1 MKRTDTTILVGL
13 LLLGAGFLFLLL
25 NLGLLGQA
33 EAAVWAA
40 AFAAGG
46 AAFLAVFWRDRAHW
60 WALIPGF
67 VLLSIGTLIGLN
79 AFVPSFN
86 EAWGGAL
93 VLGGI
98 SLSFWMIYLTDRA
111 RWWAV
116 IPGGVLL
123 SVAAIVLLSAQLP
136 GQELGWVIFLGLAL
150 TFGLVYLLPAGE
162 GRNHWAIYPAAVLLV
177 MALLLMAMMGQV
189 LNIRRR
195 SSIAALKHDIAS
207 NTEKQTAI
215 PIRIFS

>member
-1 MKRTDTTILVGL
+1 MLS
-13 LLLGAGFLFLLL
+13 GAGLLFLLL

-33 EAAVWAA
+33 EAAIWAA
-40 AFAAGG
+40 VFAASG
-46 AAFLAVFWRDRAHW
+46 AAFLAVFWRDRARW
-60 WALIPGF
+60 WALVPGF
-67 VLLSIGTLIGLN
+67 VLLSIGTLIGFN
-79 AFVPSFN
+79 EFVPSFD

-123 SVAAIVLLSAQLP
+123 SVAALVIVSQQFP
-136 GQELGWVIFLGLAL
+136 GQDLGWVIFLGISL

-162 GRNHWAIYPAAVLLV
+162 GRNRWAIYPAAVLLV
-177 MALLLMAMMGQV
+177 MALLLMAMMGQTI
-189 LNIRRR
+189 NILWPVALILAGLYIAYRRLR
-195 SSIAALKHDIAS
+195 PLQS
-207 NTEKQTAI
+207 
-215 PIRIFS
+215 

>member
-1 MKRTDTTILVGL
+1 MKRTDTNILIGL
-13 LLLGAGFLFLLL
+13 ILLGAGFLFLLV
-25 NLGLLGQA
+25 NLGLLDS
-33 EAAVWAA
+33 AAAAIWAA
-40 AFAAGG
+40 AFAVGG
-46 AAFLAVFWRDRAHW
+46 GAFLAVFWRDRAHW

-79 AFVPSFN
+79 EYAPSFD

-123 SVAAIVLLSAQLP
+123 SVTTIVILSSQLP
-136 GQELGWVIFLGLAL
+136 GQELGWVIFLGMAL
-150 TFGLVYLLPAGE
+150 TFGLVYLLPTGE
-162 GRNHWAIYPAAVLLV
+162 RRNRWAIYPAAMLLL

-189 LNIRRR
+189 INIVWPIALILAGLYIAYRRLR
-195 SSIAALKHDIAS
+195 PLPS
-207 NTEKQTAI
+207 
-215 PIRIFS
+215 